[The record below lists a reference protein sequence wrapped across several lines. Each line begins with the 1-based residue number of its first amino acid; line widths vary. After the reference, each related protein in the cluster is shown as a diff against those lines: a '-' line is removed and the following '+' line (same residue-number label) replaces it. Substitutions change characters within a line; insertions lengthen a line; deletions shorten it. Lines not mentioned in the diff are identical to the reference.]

1 MRFIH
6 TGDIHLGATP
16 ESDKSWAS
24 DRGEEIWATFE
35 RLIKRIKIDP
45 VDLLLIAGDLFNRQ
59 PLLKELKE
67 VNYLFSTIPN
77 TKVVIIAGNHDYI
90 KTGSFYN
97 EFKWEDN
104 VTFILDDEIKRVDL
118 DELNVTV
125 YGMSYHTREIR
136 DALLDRVR
144 PVDDSRINILLG
156 HGGDEKHIPINKRLM
171 SISGF
176 DYIAMGH
183 IHKPEVDE
191 YNKFG
196 YCGALEPID
205 KGDIGNRGYIYG
217 EMTKDRLD
225 VELVPFAKRTYK
237 VIKYEL
243 DEDITNLKLRHDIEA
258 IIEER
263 GVDDMYRIV
272 IKGFRDP
279 DFTVDKIALMDVGN
293 IVDIKDKSEPDY
305 DFDQLMIDNKDNIL
319 GMFIREFSVD
329 EKDKKALYY
338 GTKALMDAV
347 EEKR

>member
-16 ESDKSWAS
+16 EGDKAWAGE
-24 DRGEEIWATFE
+24 RGEEIWATFE

-67 VNYLFSTIPN
+67 VNYLFSTIPD

-97 EFKWEDN
+97 EFQWEDN

-118 DELNVTV
+118 DKLNVTV

-191 YNKFG
+191 YNRFG

-217 EMTKDRLD
+217 EITKDRLD

-243 DEDITNLKLRHDIEA
+243 DEDITNLKLRHDIED
-258 IIEER
+258 IIEDR